1 MRNGGRENMLVKV
14 IIVAIVVV
22 AVGIVAKIVKKDR

>member
-1 MRNGGRENMLVKV
+1 MRNGGRENMLAKV

-22 AVGIVAKIVKKDR
+22 AVGIVAKLVKKDR